1 MDVYGNYGRPNT
13 QFNGMYNTPYSG
25 NFQPQ
30 MVQQPQPAPM
40 RTNKI
45 FVTSLEDALNRYAE
59 PNTIMIYRHQD
70 EKFEY
75 EIITDTQGKKSYKT
89 LQLVDYST
97 QKEEKDNNQ
106 PVILR
111 EEIDDIK
118 SRLDGL
124 ESEVLKKYKEE
135 RRVEKKGGLE

>member
-1 MDVYGNYGRPNT
+1 MDYFRPNP
-13 QFNGMYNTPYSG
+13 QFNQFGNVPYMS

-30 MVQQPQPAPM
+30 QQPVPM

-70 EKFEY
+70 EKYEY
-75 EIITDTQGKKSYKT
+75 EITTDLQGKKSHKI
-89 LQLVDYST
+89 LVLSDYSE
-97 QKEEKDNNQ
+97 KKDNN
-106 PVILR
+106 PPIILR

-118 SRLDGL
+118 GRLDAL
-124 ESEVLKKYKEE
+124 EDELSKKQKENK
-135 RRVEKKGGLE
+135 RVDKNGGIE

>member
-1 MDVYGNYGRPNT
+1 MNDYFGRPT
-13 QFNGMYNTPYSG
+13 QQFNHFTNTPYNA

-30 MVQQPQPAPM
+30 MAQPQPPQM

-59 PNTIMIYRHQD
+59 PNTIIVYRHQD

-75 EIITDTQGKKSYKT
+75 EITTDGQGRKSYKT
-89 LQLVDYST
+89 FQLNDYSV
-97 QKEEKDNNQ
+97 QKANNIESQ
-106 PVILR
+106 PIILR

-118 SRLDGL
+118 NRLDAL
-124 ESEVLKKYKEE
+124 ESKE
-135 RRVEKKGGLE
+135 KNGGIE

>member
-1 MDVYGNYGRPNT
+1 MNDFYGRPNT
-13 QFNGMYNTPYSG
+13 QFNQFGNSAYMG

-30 MVQQPQPAPM
+30 MTQQPQPTQM

-59 PNTIMIYRHQD
+59 PNTIMVYRHQD

-75 EIITDTQGKKSYKT
+75 EIITDAQGKKNYKT
-89 LQLVDYST
+89 LQLVDYSA
-97 QKEEKDNNQ
+97 QKEEKQ
-106 PVILR
+106 PLILR

-118 SRLDGL
+118 NRLDGL
-124 ESEVLKKYKEE
+124 ESEVLKKYKED

>member
-1 MDVYGNYGRPNT
+1 MNDYFGRPT
-13 QFNGMYNTPYSG
+13 QQFNNFTNTPYMG

-30 MVQQPQPAPM
+30 MAQPQPPQM

-75 EIITDTQGKKSYKT
+75 EITTDAQGKKMYKT
-89 LQLVDYST
+89 LQISEYST
-97 QKEEKDNNQ
+97 IQGEKQSNPN
-106 PVILR
+106 IIST
-111 EEIDDIK
+111 EDINGLK
-118 SRLDGL
+118 SRIKAL
-124 ESEVLKKYKEE
+124 EEYVEDMKRIKKNE
-135 RRVEKKGGLE
+135 GGIE

>member
-1 MDVYGNYGRPNT
+1 MNDYFGRPT
-13 QFNGMYNTPYSG
+13 QQFNNFTNTPYMG

-30 MVQQPQPAPM
+30 MAQPQPVQM

-75 EIITDTQGKKSYKT
+75 EITTDAQGKKMYKT
-89 LQLVDYST
+89 LQISEYST
-97 QKEEKDNNQ
+97 IQGEKQSNPN
-106 PVILR
+106 IIST
-111 EEIDDIK
+111 EDINGLK
-118 SRLDGL
+118 SRIKAL
-124 ESEVLKKYKEE
+124 EEYVEDMKRIKKNE
-135 RRVEKKGGLE
+135 GGIE

>member
-1 MDVYGNYGRPNT
+1 MNDFFGRPNT
-13 QFNGMYNTPYSG
+13 QFNGMYNTPYNG

-30 MVQQPQPAPM
+30 ITQQQPAPM

-45 FVTSLEDALNRYAE
+45 YVTSLEDALNRYAE
-59 PNTIMIYRHQD
+59 PNTIMIYRNQD

-89 LQLVDYST
+89 LQLVDYNT
-97 QKEEKDNNQ
+97 QKENNEEKQ

-118 SRLDGL
+118 NRLDGL
-124 ESEVLKKYKEE
+124 ESEILKKYKEE
-135 RRVEKKGGLE
+135 RRNEKKGGLE